1 MPLAIL
7 SAIGNVTARAL
18 KGVGILA
25 KRGAIEGG
33 KLALRGV
40 RKAGSLALRGAK
52 RLGKSAARRVG
63 RGLIRSIKK
72 RAIRPSEEETIS
84 ERDKSKSI
92 KKPKSVKVDNSCK
105 IINECIA
112 SLAKSITPLQVNT
125 QNLNSAFQS
134 ATKSTGKLSK
144 AKQFLGIN
152 LKSLLV
158 SLASIL
164 NPIKLLHNAI
174 KLLYNA
180 VKVAIKII
188 YKMVVAIVR
197 LSYSIIKLTIK
208 LSRVI
213 ITSLFHL
220 ARSIVS
226 IFQSLFGKVMKFA
239 FAAFAAFATFSSI
252 TSMIRSY
259 SPARAKQIEVA
270 FGQLRATI
278 GEILAP
284 LAPMIRNMI
293 INIAK
298 FIKQGA
304 SKIDIKT
311 AFKWLVFFMFFTV
324 GVIIAVV
331 KLVIRIVERIR
342 SLFHSSGEGVASF
355 VESLWKKILELVAT
369 VGKRILELLRAFVP
383 RVIGFLQGFIPKLI
397 ASLGPMVQQAAEML
411 GPLIKEGLDLL
422 VQALSWIV
430 RNLPSWLMIALK
442 YLIQAFRWIVKQLP
456 GWLKTL
462 GEILI
467 HLAQELL
474 LGIRD
479 AIVEYWPEVRDELI
493 GLLEDLWEVV
503 KKAFWDF
510 IYSVPEM
517 FSNLG
522 SMIWRAIK
530 SALPSWAKSLL
541 GIEDS
546 GETSDTG
553 QGDFS
558 GSTGAGG
565 SFGDSSD
572 STKLEGLDKG
582 KDTEGFMSKLGTP
595 EGAMRGVAEFF
606 KELGLEDVGEVFSD
620 MANLFEGLFKDTG
633 NLGLAFEA
641 KEAKSTTLEDIGK
654 QARQAALGAN
664 KKPEEVTAEA
674 TEETA
679 RNTSVIGENMQGLV
693 SALSGGGLARLAQE
707 AEANARAIQI
717 LNRTNKQG
725 VEAGKQEQMVIITG
739 IDAMT
744 QRQELTNELLM
755 RITNSQK
762 LVADIE
768 RSKNYSFSRLSSQG
782 Q

>member
-7 SAIGNVTARAL
+7 SAIGNVTTRAL

-33 KLALRGV
+33 KLALRGA

-52 RLGKSAARRVG
+52 RLGRSAARRVG
-63 RGLIRSIKK
+63 RGIIRSIKK
-72 RAIRPSEEETIS
+72 RAIRPSEEEAIS
-84 ERDKSKSI
+84 DRDKSKSI
-92 KKPKSVKVDNSCK
+92 KKPKSVKGDNSCK

-112 SLAKSITPLQVNT
+112 SLTKSITPLQVNT

-134 ATKSTGKLSK
+134 ATKNTGKLSK
-144 AKQFLGIN
+144 AKQSLGIN

-208 LSRVI
+208 ISRVI

-220 ARSIVS
+220 AGKIVS

-239 FAAFAAFATFSSI
+239 FAAFATFATFSSI

-259 SPARAKQIEVA
+259 SPAKAKQIEVA
-270 FGQLRATI
+270 FGQLKATI
-278 GEILAP
+278 GEILTP

-355 VESLWKKILELVAT
+355 VENLWKKILELVAT
-369 VGKRILELLRAFVP
+369 VGKRALELLRTFVP

-411 GPLIKEGLDLL
+411 GPLVKEGLDLV

-430 RNLPSWLMIALK
+430 RNLPSWLMMVLK
-442 YLIQAFRWIVKQLP
+442 YLVQALRWIIKQLP
-456 GWLKTL
+456 GWIKTL
-462 GEILI
+462 INILGQ
-467 HLAQELL
+467 LSQELL

-479 AIVEYWPEVRDELI
+479 AIVEYWPQLRDELI

-503 KKAFWDF
+503 KKTFWDF

-522 SMIWRAIK
+522 SMVWRAIK

-546 GETSDTG
+546 EETSDTG

-565 SFGDSSD
+565 SFGDFA
-572 STKLEGLDKG
+572 KLEGSDKG
-582 KDTEGFMSKLGTP
+582 KDAEGFMSKLGTP

-707 AEANARAIQI
+707 AEANAKAIQI

-744 QRQELTNELLM
+744 KRQELTNELLM
-755 RITNSQK
+755 RMANSQK

>member
-1 MPLAIL
+1 
-7 SAIGNVTARAL
+7 
-18 KGVGILA
+18 
-25 KRGAIEGG
+25 
-33 KLALRGV
+33 
-40 RKAGSLALRGAK
+40 
-52 RLGKSAARRVG
+52 
-63 RGLIRSIKK
+63 
-72 RAIRPSEEETIS
+72 
-84 ERDKSKSI
+84 
-92 KKPKSVKVDNSCK
+92 
-105 IINECIA
+105 
-112 SLAKSITPLQVNT
+112 
-125 QNLNSAFQS
+125 
-134 ATKSTGKLSK
+134 
-144 AKQFLGIN
+144 
-152 LKSLLV
+152 
-158 SLASIL
+158 
-164 NPIKLLHNAI
+164 
-174 KLLYNA
+174 
-180 VKVAIKII
+180 
-188 YKMVVAIVR
+188 
-197 LSYSIIKLTIK
+197 
-208 LSRVI
+208 
-213 ITSLFHL
+213 
-220 ARSIVS
+220 
-226 IFQSLFGKVMKFA
+226 
-239 FAAFAAFATFSSI
+239 
-252 TSMIRSY
+252 
-259 SPARAKQIEVA
+259 
-270 FGQLRATI
+270 
-278 GEILAP
+278 
-284 LAPMIRNMI
+284 
-293 INIAK
+293 
-298 FIKQGA
+298 
-304 SKIDIKT
+304 
-311 AFKWLVFFMFFTV
+311 
-324 GVIIAVV
+324 V

-355 VESLWKKILELVAT
+355 VENLWKKILELVAT
-369 VGKRILELLRAFVP
+369 VGKRALELLRTFVP

-411 GPLIKEGLDLL
+411 GPLVKEGLDLV

-430 RNLPSWLMIALK
+430 RNLPSWLMMVLK
-442 YLIQAFRWIVKQLP
+442 YLVQALRWIIKQLP
-456 GWLKTL
+456 GWIKTL
-462 GEILI
+462 INILGQ
-467 HLAQELL
+467 LSQELL

-479 AIVEYWPEVRDELI
+479 AIVEYWPQLRDELI

-503 KKAFWDF
+503 KKTFWDF

-522 SMIWRAIK
+522 SMVWRAIK

-546 GETSDTG
+546 EETSDTG

-565 SFGDSSD
+565 SFGDFA
-572 STKLEGLDKG
+572 KLEGSDKG
-582 KDTEGFMSKLGTP
+582 KDAEGFMSKLGTP

-707 AEANARAIQI
+707 AEANAKAIQI

-744 QRQELTNELLM
+744 KRQELTNELLM
-755 RITNSQK
+755 RMANSQK

>member
-7 SAIGNVTARAL
+7 SAIGNVTTRAL

-33 KLALRGV
+33 KLALRGA

-52 RLGKSAARRVG
+52 RLGRSAARRVG

-84 ERDKSKSI
+84 DRDKSKSI
-92 KKPKSVKVDNSCK
+92 KKPKSVKGDNSCK

-134 ATKSTGKLSK
+134 ATKNTGKLSK
-144 AKQFLGIN
+144 AKQSLGIN

-164 NPIKLLHNAI
+164 NPIKLLHSAI

-208 LSRVI
+208 ISRVI

-220 ARSIVS
+220 AGKIVS

-239 FAAFAAFATFSSI
+239 FAAFATFATFSSI

-270 FGQLRATI
+270 FGQLKATI
-278 GEILAP
+278 GEILTP

-355 VESLWKKILELVAT
+355 VENLWKKILELVAT
-369 VGKRILELLRAFVP
+369 VGKRALELLRTFVP

-411 GPLIKEGLDLL
+411 GPLVKEGLDLV

-430 RNLPSWLMIALK
+430 RNLPSWLMMVLK
-442 YLIQAFRWIVKQLP
+442 YLVQALRWIIKQLP
-456 GWLKTL
+456 GWIKTL
-462 GEILI
+462 INILGQ
-467 HLAQELL
+467 LSQELL

-479 AIVEYWPEVRDELI
+479 AIVEYWPQLRDELI

-503 KKAFWDF
+503 KKTFWDF

-522 SMIWRAIK
+522 SMVWRAIK

-546 GETSDTG
+546 EETSDTG
-553 QGDFS
+553 RGDFS

-565 SFGDSSD
+565 SFGDSA
-572 STKLEGLDKG
+572 KLEGSDKG
-582 KDTEGFMSKLGTP
+582 EDAEGFMSKLGTP

-606 KELGLEDVGEVFSD
+606 KELGLDDVGEVFSD

-707 AEANARAIQI
+707 AEANAKAIQI

-744 QRQELTNELLM
+744 KRQELTNELLM
-755 RITNSQK
+755 RMANSQK